1 MDFELRVADGLK
13 FAIVNDCMR
22 AATSQVRTTISQSAA
37 VASFGATSALTVSDP
52 FPHVVVPSLSPSKQL
67 TGEMAMID
75 AGKKSLAE
83 FGEEWWEVAS
93 QPLATATRQNY
104 STSWNKHVLPFLGE
118 MPLREITPRAVEEW
132 KTELSRSGRRD
143 QTVKKAMN
151 VLQTCLKKAVL
162 WGELKVNPVR
172 EVKKPSSKRRR
183 AIRPAAPLV
192 VERMRE
198 HLLEEGNVR
207 DATLVSILAYAGLRP
222 GEALAL
228 RWDHVRSKTLLIEQA
243 LAHGEIKETK
253 TGAIRSVRILP
264 ALKVDLDRWRIV
276 STPHPSGLVFAST
289 TNEAGPWLHEAY
301 KSWSRKSFKFA
312 ATAAGRPDL
321 RPYDLRHSFAS
332 LLIREGKSV
341 VDVAAQLGHAPTMT
355 LSTYAHVMAD
365 LDDDDRRNADELIQ
379 EAREE
384 VAALDT
390 REQSENGSEIEE
402 GAHSNV
408 RHLFAGDVRHKRLI
422 A

>member
-1 MDFELRVADGLK
+1 MSVHKKVKANGDINWLVRYRASGQNRQQT
-13 FAIVNDCMR
+13 FANKKQ
-22 AATSQVRTTISQSAA
+22 AEAFNGQVRMR
-37 VASFGATSALTVSDP
+37 
-52 FPHVVVPSLSPSKQL
+52 QL
-67 TGEMAMID
+67 TGEMAKID
-75 AGKKSLAE
+75 AGRKVLAE
-83 FGEEWWEVAS
+83 FGEEWWDTVS
-93 QPLATATRQNY
+93 DRLSIATRQNY
-104 STSWNKHVLPFLGE
+104 STCWNNHVLPFLGE
-118 MPLREITPRAVEEW
+118 MQLRELTPRVIEEW
-132 KTELSRSGRRD
+132 RSDLSRADRKD

-151 VLQTCLKKAVL
+151 VLQTCLQKAVV
-162 WGELKVNPVR
+162 WGELQVNPVR
-172 EVKKPSSKRRR
+172 EVKKPSGKRTK
-183 AIRPAAPLV
+183 AVRPVAPREIEIMRDHMLKEGKDRDAALLV
-192 VERMRE
+192 V
-198 HLLEEGNVR
+198 LG
-207 DATLVSILAYAGLRP
+207 YAGLRP

-264 ALKVDLDRWRIV
+264 ALKVDLDRWRMI

-301 KSWSRKSFKFA
+301 KSWSRKSFKVA
-312 ATAAGRPDL
+312 AAAAGRPDL

-384 VAALDT
+384 VAARAT
-390 REQSENGSEIEE
+390 SEQTKKGSEIEE
-402 GAHSNV
+402 GAQSNV
-408 RHLFAGDVRHKRLI
+408 RHLFAGDVRQKRLI